1 MLCAAGVSVRAGVP
15 CVVGRRLLGLAAP
28 LCGRPTGR
36 RALLTEEE
44 RRDALAPL
52 LGTGWTLSAQ
62 QDAIQ
67 KTFRFANFRQA
78 WAFMSRVAEEA
89 ERHNHHPDWSNCYG
103 RVDVTLTSHD
113 VRGISRRDVQL
124 ATFADTAAA
133 VTSE

>member
-1 MLCAAGVSVRAGVP
+1 MSPSHLLSF
-15 CVVGRRLLGLAAP
+15 VVY
-28 LCGRPTGR
+28 C
-36 RALLTEEE
+36 
-44 RRDALAPL
+44 
-52 LGTGWTLSAQ
+52 TGWTLSAQ

-89 ERHNHHPDWSNCYG
+89 ERRNHHPDWSNCYG